1 MTAIRVLLVDDHP
14 VVREGVRGY
23 LARRPGVEVIAEA
36 ADGVDAVRL
45 ARGLTPDVVLMDIT
59 LPRMDGIEATK
70 QIARAAPQVK
80 VILVTVHED
89 RDYVSEAM
97 RAGARGYLLK
107 DAPPADLAE
116 AIERVHAGDAFHTS
130 GTSRSLLEE
139 ARRPG
144 AAPAGPSLSDRE
156 GEILRLLID
165 GLTNRGIAER
175 LGLSAR
181 TVESHRLRLRRK
193 LGARSAAELAR
204 KAIDLGLV
212 PSGEPRGR
220 KYTDPYFPSAKDT
233 DR

>member
-1 MTAIRVLLVDDHP
+1 MSMIRVILVDDHP
-14 VVREGVRGY
+14 VVRDGIRAY
-23 LARRPGVEVIAEA
+23 LARRPNLEIVAEA

-59 LPRMDGIEATK
+59 LPRLDGIEATK
-70 QIARAAPQVK
+70 QITRAAPAVK

-107 DAPPADLAE
+107 DAPPAELVE
-116 AIERVHAGDAFHTS
+116 AIEAVQSGDAFHTS

-139 ARRPG
+139 ARRSGP
-144 AAPAGPSLSDRE
+144 AAATSLLSDRE
-156 GEILRLLID
+156 EEILRLLIE

-204 KAIDLGLV
+204 KAIELGLV
-212 PSGEPRGR
+212 GRER
-220 KYTDPYFPSAKDT
+220 KYTDPYFPSAKGT
-233 DR
+233 VP

>member
-1 MTAIRVLLVDDHP
+1 MIRILLVDDHP
-14 VVREGVRGY
+14 VVREGVRAY
-23 LARRPGVEVIAEA
+23 LARRDGLEVVAEA
-36 ADGVDAVRL
+36 ADGLDAVRL
-45 ARGLTPDVVLMDIT
+45 ARSLAPDVVLMDIT
-59 LPRMDGIEATK
+59 LPRLDGIEATK
-70 QIARAAPQVK
+70 QISRSVPSVK
-80 VILVTVHED
+80 VILVTVHEH

-107 DAPPADLAE
+107 DAPPAELVE
-116 AIERVHAGDAFHTS
+116 AIEAVQSGDAFHTS

-139 ARRPG
+139 ARRPSS
-144 AAPAGPSLSDRE
+144 APPTPPLSDRE
-156 GEILRLLID
+156 EEILKLLIE

-212 PSGEPRGR
+212 ASGEPRGR
-220 KYTDPYFPSAKDT
+220 KYTDPYFPSAKPT